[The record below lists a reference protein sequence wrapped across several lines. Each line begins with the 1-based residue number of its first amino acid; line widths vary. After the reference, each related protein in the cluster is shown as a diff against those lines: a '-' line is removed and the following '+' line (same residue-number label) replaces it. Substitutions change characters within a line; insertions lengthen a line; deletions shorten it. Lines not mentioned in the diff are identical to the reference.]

1 MADKP
6 NANFT
11 PEQDPY
17 KKLIPLNLCQLT
29 NFPFID
35 ETFDSLTYYEFL
47 CKIVEYLNNV
57 IENEKAVTNNTE
69 SLLNAYNQLQDYVN
83 HYFDNLDIQEEINN
97 KIDEM
102 LEDGTFD
109 NLIGNIINNKFQ
121 EIDNIYNNMYYL
133 SNFYNKILSHKT
145 PIIINCQG
153 DSLTYGHD
161 TVSSDKRSP
170 DPGST
175 DSGVSHSQTRAS
187 ITYPE
192 QLQNLF
198 NQFFT
203 LQNITINNLGFSGDT
218 AITSYEKWFNNRNA
232 DLVLLMLGTNDSGQS
247 SWVSSDYRNNVEL
260 YLKNMEKIIQQYL
273 NWNTAIILLTPPAL
287 NFNSNKMING
297 SINTQIY
304 RNALKLLGN
313 KYNIPIIDT
322 DNLITNNFDSSYYS
336 DSTHFNAKGYK
347 SFANQ
352 LFSIFAG
359 TGILNDNFNIYN
371 IYRTNATTD
380 YPIISNNIDNVLY
393 NRNSN
398 SLAGNNSYIELSQNG
413 KIMFGF
419 NCKFDNALVFP
430 VISTMED
437 SVVNINLDNSN
448 SQSNGTFKNFNGFNL
463 KPNLNIDNYNIDTN
477 NKQLLDNMVNSII
490 NNYYILINSKGLHNI
505 TISNNSNTNI
515 YFNGFYVIPL
525 EYASSLIKRLC
536 FNLPKTESEDYVL
549 SIPYNLL
556 AFILT
561 GNLTNNT
568 GDWYKSIFINID
580 LFAAGNYN
588 KYYLTYPYL
597 GANYVGT
604 PSKGKMYLKNV
615 FTENN
620 SFSSIKRE
628 LTSVDF
634 DNNNINL
641 HFSNN
646 NVTSFIT
653 LY

>member
-1 MADKP
+1 MSDKS

-11 PEQDPY
+11 PSQDPY
-17 KKLIPLNLCQLT
+17 KKLVPLNLCQLT

-57 IENEKAVTNNTE
+57 IENEQAVTNNTT
-69 SLLNAYNQLQDYVN
+69 SLLNAYNQLQNYVN

-109 NLIGNIINNKFQ
+109 NLIDDTINNKFQ

-153 DSLTYGHD
+153 DSLTYGQD
-161 TVSSDKRSP
+161 NVSSDKRSP
-170 DPGST
+170 DPGTT
-175 DSGVSHSQTRAS
+175 DSGASHIQNRAS

-232 DLVLLMLGTNDSGQS
+232 DLVLLMLGTNDSGEGA
-247 SWVSSDYRNNVEL
+247 WVSSNYRNNVEL

-287 NFNSNKMING
+287 NKNSNKMING

-304 RNALKLLGN
+304 RNGLKLLGN

-336 DSTHFNAKGYK
+336 DGTHFNSKGYK
-347 SFANQ
+347 NFANQ

-393 NRNSN
+393 DKAS
-398 SLAGNNSYIELSQNG
+398 SASTGNNSFIKLSQNG

-430 VISTMED
+430 VISTKED
-437 SVVNINLDNSN
+437 NVVNINLDNSDI
-448 SQSNGTFKNFNGFNL
+448 QSNGTLKNFNGFNL
-463 KPNLNIDNYNIDTN
+463 KPNLNIDNYNINT
-477 NKQLLDNMVNSII
+477 KQKKLIANMVNSII
-490 NNYYILINSKGLHNI
+490 NNCYILINSKGLHNI
-505 TISNNSNTNI
+505 TISNNSNTAI
-515 YFNGFYVIPL
+515 YFNGFYVMPL

-536 FNLPKTESEDYVL
+536 FDLPKTESEDYVL

-568 GDWYKSIFINID
+568 GNWYKSIFINID
-580 LFAAGNYN
+580 LFSAGNYS

-604 PSKGKMYLKNV
+604 PSAGRMYLKNI
-615 FTENN
+615 FTENL

>member
-1 MADKP
+1 MSDKS

-11 PEQDPY
+11 PSQDPY
-17 KKLIPLNLCQLT
+17 KKLVPLNLCQLT

-57 IENEKAVTNNTE
+57 IENEQAVTNNTT

-153 DSLTYGHD
+153 DSLTYGQD

-304 RNALKLLGN
+304 RNALNLLGN

-347 SFANQ
+347 NFANQ

-393 NRNSN
+393 NKGSS
-398 SLAGNNSYIELSQNG
+398 SLNGNNSYIQLSQNG

-430 VISTMED
+430 VISRIED
-437 SVVNINLDNSN
+437 SVVNINLDNSD

-477 NKQLLDNMVNSII
+477 NKQLLANMVDSII

-505 TISNNSNTNI
+505 TISNNSNTDI
-515 YFNGFYVIPL
+515 YFNGFYVMPL

-536 FNLPKTESEDYVL
+536 FNLPKSESEDYVL

-568 GDWYKSIFINID
+568 SNWYKSIFINID
-580 LFAAGNYN
+580 LFSAGNYN

-597 GANYVGT
+597 GANYVRT
-604 PSKGKMYLKNV
+604 PSSGKMYLKNV